1 MQRRNP
7 ATLAHLAL
15 PLAMLLLLTAACSL
29 GAAAPDTTQITAT
42 ALGGTPIA
50 QSNVP
55 EVQIQSPANNT
66 EAVINTQVQVYVR
79 AVDQTGVTRIEMRAD
94 GLIVDSSASP
104 NANGS
109 PTLESILSWTPNTS
123 GQHVLQIVAFRG
135 TLQGN
140 PQTLTITVRDSAAQ
154 VTAPA
159 GSPQALITSPTVNP
173 FCSIRANVEGLNVRS
188 GPGINYDAISTLT
201 RGQTVP
207 VSGSDSTRSWWQI
220 SLSGQTGWVSASYS
234 TAVGVCDNVL
244 IVPLPPSPTVPAGA
258 TPIYIPPS
266 FTPLPLPPTAI
277 PSPPIRV
284 VILNTLTFTPGPSG
298 PSANDLTAT
307 QVLATQTALAR
318 ATSIPPTVESR
329 LTPTIAVVAPLL
341 TATPVLPNLVVAGA
355 AVTGGNTIIFNPAN
369 PVAVAQINVTIAN
382 TGSAP
387 AALFRVNIRQPD
399 GTLSSGITTQPLAPG
414 TQINVP
420 ITVYISHPGAL
431 HLQVI
436 ADADNVIAETTK
448 NDNILGVDVN
458 VVQATALPNA
468 PTPTLTLTFTPPP
481 TSTNTPPPTATTTPL
496 PTNVAL
502 PNLIIR
508 GIQVSPDPIVI
519 IGSGQAT
526 ANVSV
531 LIANIGNAPVTTPF
545 QVTITLPDGRQFAGT
560 STGTINPGAQTTVAL
575 AVTIMQGGTLHIV
588 AVADAANAIAES
600 NKADNTFGRDLLVIV
615 QGIPPATIAPL
626 ATSTPVQVIQLPNLQ
641 ITGAKLAEGA
651 APNIAAGGSQ
661 LHVQVFVRNFGAG
674 SAAPFAVA
682 VALVNGQSF
691 TASTTQPL
699 LPNTDVVVTVPITV
713 TQAGKLSL
721 FIIVNSGVPVPDTN
735 TGNKTAQL
743 IINAIGANIPTNTPV
758 PTAAP
763 VKLTETP
770 LPVTNTPVP
779 RPPLPTLI
787 PATAVPATVIPATAV
802 PTTAIPPTVI
812 PPTAPPTKA
821 PATVI
826 PATLIPATVVAPTK
840 TALPASATSTST
852 VTATNSATP
861 KVVTPLVTI
870 TAVRPTIVAKT
881 AAATISAPTITP
893 SATSTSTTT
902 STATTTKTVTP
913 LPVAVLPT
921 ATHTFTPVPPTP
933 IPPTATHTFTPV
945 PPTPIPPTA
954 THTFTPVPPT
964 PIPPTATH
972 TFTPVPPTPIP
983 PTATHTF
990 TPVPPTPIPPTATHT
1005 FTPVP
1010 PTPIPPTATH
1020 TFTPVPPTRIPPTA
1034 THTFTPVPPTRIPPT
1049 AIPPTVVVPPTA
1061 IPAPPVGPAPDFL
1074 KLPIVPVL
1082 ASDPALLANLQAIN
1096 AKARAAQLPP
1106 GAFVVVGDVTLAQLK
1121 VLQPAQ
1127 LKLDKADELLRQT
1140 ATLFAASFQ
1149 AMAAPLPYMEATL
1162 NAAGLL
1168 DPAKGTAACAG
1179 KAPLTCAL
1187 DTAKPSIVLI
1197 SIGSVDVAQNTP
1209 PDAFQAALTQAVQLV
1224 ISRNA
1229 IPVLVTIPGT
1239 ANPADEPKLAAYN
1252 TAIYN
1257 VAKAANVPLFN
1268 LYRTTHENVTP
1279 PLITNGVLTTGGT
1292 DPGNNFTPEGLKFGV
1307 NFVNHDV
1314 LRLLNEFEKTL
1325 LAPKA
1330 GASAS

>member
-945 PPTPIPPTA
+945 PPT
-954 THTFTPVPPT
+954 
-964 PIPPTATH
+964 
-972 TFTPVPPTPIP
+972 
-983 PTATHTF
+983 
-990 TPVPPTPIPPTATHT
+990 
-1005 FTPVP
+1005 
-1010 PTPIPPTATH
+1010 
-1020 TFTPVPPTRIPPTA
+1020 RIPPTA